1 MKKELREELRKWRK
15 IGGKEKSYR
24 KRRGGSI
31 KNCATKRK
39 EKRWK
44 SGREKKKE
52 TKKESEV

>member
-24 KRRGGSI
+24 KRREGSI

-44 SGREKKKE
+44 SGREK
-52 TKKESEV
+52 